1 MCPQPLAETSYCLWS
16 SGLPQPLF
24 LTKEPQGWCPRGH
37 RKGYLHLV
45 SKQRADYKTARGSGH
60 CAFCPGVQHGHGTSR
75 RPAPGGSPGPGA
87 VGPGRGPE
95 TL

>member
-1 MCPQPLAETSYCLWS
+1 MPAAPGGNLILSLEQRATSAPFPNKGAT
-16 SGLPQPLF
+16 GLV
-24 LTKEPQGWCPRGH
+24 PQGTQE
-37 RKGYLHLV
+37 GYLHLV
-45 SKQRADYKTARGSGH
+45 SKQRADYKTARGSRH
-60 CAFCPGVQHGHGTSR
+60 CAFCPGTQHGHGTSR